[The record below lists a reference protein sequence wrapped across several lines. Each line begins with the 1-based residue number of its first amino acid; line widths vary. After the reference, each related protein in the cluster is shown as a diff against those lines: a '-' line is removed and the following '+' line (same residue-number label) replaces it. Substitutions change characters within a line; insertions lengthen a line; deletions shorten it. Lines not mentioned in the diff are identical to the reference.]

1 MLMRQNNENFSDKVK
16 EQTDIVEVVSEY
28 VNLKRTGKNYQ
39 GLCPFHQENTPSF
52 TVNPDNQFFYCF
64 GCGKGG
70 DIFNFIMEIENITFY
85 ESLRLLANKK
95 NMEMPDSK
103 GYSKEYNRKREKIF
117 KIHQLAA
124 KFYNY
129 LLLNKQVGNDA
140 YKYLTNRG
148 YTEKDIER
156 YHLGYA
162 PDSWHSLH
170 NFLTKRDYDNEILS
184 ESGLIGHK
192 NNYYYDKFRDRIMFP
207 IFNSQGEVIAFGG
220 RRLNDEDNSSPK
232 YYNSPETL
240 IFHKSKNL
248 YGLNWAK
255 KGFRETNSSIIMEG
269 YTDVITAHKY
279 GLNNAVASLGTA
291 LTLEQAKI
299 LKRYIDNVYIAF
311 DPDFAGE
318 KATLKGLEILKKAD
332 LNVRI
337 IELPEGEDPDDFIK
351 QEGKEKFEKLMND
364 SYNLIEFK
372 IRSVVNENESYNI
385 NQRINRS
392 KKVLNIISQIDDP
405 IEQDVYLEKTAEIL
419 NIDKDAM
426 QEALKSFNQKNKQEN
441 EDENRIKEKGSKKD
455 IGNLNYQDL
464 FLKTLI
470 DNPER
475 IEIIQNEIKPEY
487 LSGIYKK
494 AFSLIVDKGLDI
506 KKMNIEDEIQDKN
519 LLEYF
524 MILTVKERQK
534 VSDDKFDALI
544 EMVQNDYKKRA
555 KNEIYN
561 KLKEVNES
569 KSEINNLLRDYF
581 KILKV

>member
-1 MLMRQNNENFSDKVK
+1 MRQNNENFSDKIK

-85 ESLRLLANKK
+85 ESLRLLAKK
-95 NMEMPDSK
+95 NNMEMPNSK
-103 GYSKEYNRKREKIF
+103 GYSKEYNRKREKVF
-117 KIHQLAA
+117 EIHQLAA

-140 YKYLTNRG
+140 YKYLKKRG

-162 PDSWHSLH
+162 PDSWHSLY
-170 NFLTKRDYDNEILS
+170 NFLTKRDYDNKILS
-184 ESGLIGHK
+184 ESGLIGNK
-192 NNYYYDKFRDRIMFP
+192 NENYYDKFRDRIMFP

-232 YYNSPETL
+232 YYNSPETI

-255 KGFRETNSSIIMEG
+255 KGFRETNSAIIMEG

-291 LTLEQAKI
+291 LTLKQAKI

-351 QEGKEKFEKLMND
+351 EKGTNEFEKLMNN

-419 NIDKDAM
+419 NIDKNAM
-426 QEALKSFNQKNKQEN
+426 KEALESFNQKNKQEN
-441 EDENRIKEKGSKKD
+441 DDENRIKEKGSKKD
-455 IGNLNYQDL
+455 VGNLNYQDL
-464 FLKTLI
+464 LLKTLI

-475 IEIIQNEIKPEY
+475 IDIIQNEISPEY
-487 LSGIYKK
+487 LNGIYKK
-494 AFSLIVDKGLDI
+494 AFSLIVEKGFDI
-506 KKMNIEDEIQDKN
+506 KKMNIEEEIQDEN

-534 VSDDKFDALI
+534 VSDDKFEALI
-544 EMVQNDYKKRA
+544 EMVQNDYKKQA
-555 KNEIYN
+555 KKEIYN
-561 KLKEVNES
+561 KLKEIKEN
-569 KSEINNLLRDYF
+569 KTEINNLLRDYF

>member
-1 MLMRQNNENFSDKVK
+1 MSQTNDNFSDKVK

-64 GCGKGG
+64 GCGEGG

-85 ESLRLLANKK
+85 ESLRLLAKK
-95 NMEMPDSK
+95 NNMEMPNSN
-103 GYSKEYNRKREKIF
+103 GYSKEYNKKREKIF
-117 KIHQLAA
+117 EIHQLAA

-129 LLLNKQVGNDA
+129 LLLNKQIGNDA
-140 YKYLTNRG
+140 YKYLSNRG
-148 YTEKDIER
+148 YTEKDIQR

-162 PDSWHSLH
+162 PDTWHSLY
-170 NFLTKRDYDNEILS
+170 NFLSKRDYDNKIMN
-184 ESGLIGHK
+184 ESGLIGNK
-192 NNYYYDKFRDRIMFP
+192 NGNYYDKFRGRIMFP

-220 RRLNDEDNSSPK
+220 RRINDDSNSPK

-255 KGFRETNSSIIMEG
+255 KGFRETNSAIIMEG

-291 LTLEQAKI
+291 LTAEQAKI
-299 LKRYIDNVYIAF
+299 LKRYIDTVYIAF

-318 KATLKGLEILKKAD
+318 KATLKGLDILKKAD
-332 LNVRI
+332 LNVRV
-337 IELPEGEDPDDFIK
+337 IELPDGEDPDDFIK
-351 QEGKEKFEKLMND
+351 QEGAKKFEELMNN

-372 IRSVVNENESYNI
+372 IRRVVNENESYNI
-385 NQRINRS
+385 NQRISRS
-392 KKVLNIISQIDDP
+392 KKVLNIISQIEDP
-405 IEQDVYLEKTAEIL
+405 IEQDVYLNKTAEIL
-419 NIDKDAM
+419 NIDKNAM
-426 QEALKSFNQKNKQEN
+426 KEALNSFNQKNKQEN
-441 EDENRIKEKGSKKD
+441 ADENRINESGSQKNIDK
-455 IGNLNYQDL
+455 LNYQDL
-464 FLKTLI
+464 LLKTLI
-470 DNPER
+470 DNPDR

-487 LSGIYKK
+487 LNGIYKK
-494 AFSLIVDKGLDI
+494 AFRLIVEKGFDI
-506 KKMNIEDEIQDKN
+506 KKMNIEEEIEDKD

-534 VSDDKFDALI
+534 VSEDKFEALI

-555 KNEIYN
+555 K
-561 KLKEVNES
+561 KEVFDRLKDVKQS
-569 KSEINNLLRDYF
+569 KFEINNLLRDYF
-581 KILKV
+581 KILKI

>member
-1 MLMRQNNENFSDKVK
+1 MRQNNNNFSDKVK

-52 TVNPDNQFFYCF
+52 TVNPDNQFYYCF

-85 ESLRLLANKK
+85 ESLRLLAKK
-95 NMEMPDSK
+95 NNMEMPDTK

-117 KIHQLAA
+117 EIHQLAA

-129 LLLNKQVGNDA
+129 LLLNKQIGNEA
-140 YKYLTNRG
+140 FKYLSNRG

-162 PDSWHSLH
+162 PDSWHSLY
-170 NFLTKRDYDNEILS
+170 NFLSKRDYENKILT
-184 ESGLIGHK
+184 ESGLIGNK
-192 NNYYYDKFRDRIMFP
+192 NSNYYDKFRDRIMFP

-220 RRLNDEDNSSPK
+220 RRLNDEDENSPK
-232 YYNSPETL
+232 YYNSPETP

-255 KGFRETNSSIIMEG
+255 KGFRETNSAIIMEG

-291 LTLEQAKI
+291 LTPSQAKI
-299 LKRYIDNVYIAF
+299 LKRYIDTVYIAF

-318 KATLKGLEILKKAD
+318 KATLKGLNILKKVD
-332 LNVRI
+332 LNVRV

-351 QEGKEKFEKLMND
+351 EKGVKKFEKLMNN

-372 IRSVVNENESYNI
+372 IRRVVNKKESYNI

-392 KKVLNIISQIDDP
+392 KKVLNIISQIEDP
-405 IEQDVYLEKTAEIL
+405 IEQDVYLNKAAEIL
-419 NIDKDAM
+419 NIDKNAM

-441 EDENRIKEKGSKKD
+441 DNKNRIKEKGSEKD
-455 IGNLNYQDL
+455 IKKLNYQDL
-464 FLKTLI
+464 LLKTLI

-475 IEIIQNEIKPEY
+475 IKKIRNEIKPEY
-487 LSGIYKK
+487 FNGIYKK
-494 AFSLIVDKGLDI
+494 AFSVVLEKGFNI
-506 KKMNIEDEIQDKN
+506 KKMNIEEEIEDED

-534 VSDDKFDALI
+534 VSQDKFAALI
-544 EMVQNDYKKRA
+544 DMIKKDYKKRA
-555 KNEIYN
+555 KKEIHN
-561 KLKEVNES
+561 KLKGEKENTN
-569 KSEINNLLRDYF
+569 EINNLLRDYF
-581 KILKV
+581 DILKI

>member
-1 MLMRQNNENFSDKVK
+1 MRQNNENFSDKIK

-85 ESLRLLANKK
+85 ESLRLLAKK
-95 NMEMPDSK
+95 NNMEMPNSK
-103 GYSKEYNRKREKIF
+103 GYSKEYNRKREKVF
-117 KIHQLAA
+117 EIHQLAA

-140 YKYLTNRG
+140 YKYLTKRG

-162 PDSWHSLH
+162 PDSWHSLY
-170 NFLTKRDYDNEILS
+170 NFLTKRDYDNKILS
-184 ESGLIGHK
+184 ESGLIGNK
-192 NNYYYDKFRDRIMFP
+192 NENYYDKFRDRIMFP

-232 YYNSPETL
+232 YYNSPETI

-255 KGFRETNSSIIMEG
+255 KGFRETNSAIIMEG

-291 LTLEQAKI
+291 LTLKQAKI

-351 QEGKEKFEKLMND
+351 EKGTNEFEKLMNN

-419 NIDKDAM
+419 NIDKNAM
-426 QEALKSFNQKNKQEN
+426 KEALESFNQKNKQEN
-441 EDENRIKEKGSKKD
+441 DDENRIKEKGSKKD
-455 IGNLNYQDL
+455 VGNLNYQDL
-464 FLKTLI
+464 LLKTLI

-475 IEIIQNEIKPEY
+475 IDIIQNEISPEY
-487 LSGIYKK
+487 LNGIYKK
-494 AFSLIVDKGLDI
+494 AFSLIVEKGFDI
-506 KKMNIEDEIQDKN
+506 KKMNIEEEIQDEN

-534 VSDDKFDALI
+534 VSDDKFEALI
-544 EMVQNDYKKRA
+544 EMVQNDYKKQA
-555 KNEIYN
+555 KKEIYN
-561 KLKEVNES
+561 KLKEIKEN
-569 KSEINNLLRDYF
+569 KTEINNLLRDYF